1 MLFEYET
8 KRLVLK
14 ILKPDAAN
22 SQQVL
27 DFYMRDKELFERFE
41 PDRVPQFYTAAYQKN
56 VLRCEYNLAVK
67 ASNIRFYVY
76 LKGYPGV
83 IIGTVCFHNITPRLY
98 SCCEV
103 GYKFSSLF
111 QHQGYAAEAV
121 TKGIE
126 IMFSE
131 LQLHRIMAWVLP
143 DNEPSI
149 RLLES
154 LNFKL
159 EGISREYLYM
169 HGQWT
174 DHAQYSL
181 ISPISDYISSE
192 QSQ

>member
-1 MLFEYET
+1 MMFEYET

-14 ILKPDAAN
+14 ILKPDAVS

-27 DFYMRDKELFERFE
+27 DFYIRDRELFERFE
-41 PDRVPQFYTAAYQKN
+41 PDRVPQFYTLSYQKN
-56 VLRCEYNLAVK
+56 VLRLEYNLAVK
-67 ASNIRFYVY
+67 ASNIRYYAFV
-76 LKGYPGV
+76 KGYPNV
-83 IIGTVCFHNITPRLY
+83 IIGTVCFHNINPHLY

-111 QHQGYAAEAV
+111 QHQGYASEAV
-121 TKGIE
+121 AKGIE

-131 LQLHRIMAWVLP
+131 LKLHRIMAWVLP

-149 RLLES
+149 HLLES
-154 LNFKL
+154 LNFKF

-169 HGQWT
+169 HGQWA

-181 ISPISDYISSE
+181 ISPISDYISSR